1 MLDDTGSHIR
11 CFRCRQVGHWAD
23 ECQFVVSAR
32 RLVAKP
38 TRASPYVIGKPRDRA
53 GSHVVGRLK
62 PAQFVLGGGG
72 GAALAPLPPVGGSG
86 VYVLEMKDGGFY
98 VGKSSD
104 IEERLRQHAGKSD
117 RGAGAVCAKGFVS
130 RVATLTPRC
139 EDMEAWERAETLA
152 LMYKHGIERV
162 RGWMYASQEM
172 TEQQREHAFSQ
183 ICEKNDLCR
192 RCGHGG
198 HFAASC
204 NVKGRA
210 AWAQRASK

>member
-1 MLDDTGSHIR
+1 MTATTDDCSMR
-11 CFRCRQVGHWAD
+11 CFRCRQIGHWAD
-23 ECQFVVSAR
+23 ECQFVAPIR
-32 RLVAKP
+32 RLIAKP

-53 GSHVVGRLK
+53 GPHVVGRVK
-62 PAQFVLGGGG
+62 PSQFVLGS
-72 GAALAPLPPVGGSG
+72 GAAAPLPPLGDKG
-86 VYVLEMKDGGFY
+86 VYVLQLKDGGFY
-98 VGKSSD
+98 VGKSND
-104 IEERLRQHAGKSD
+104 IEERLRQHAGKSE
-117 RGAGAVCAKGFVS
+117 GGGGAVCAKGFVS

-139 EDMEAWERAETLA
+139 EDLEAWERAETLA

-162 RGWMYASQEM
+162 RGWMYTSEEM
-172 TEQQREHAFSQ
+172 PEKQREHAFSQ